1 MHFGIRQKQDCVCV
15 CVSNFVPLSVKMC
28 EFVLEEGGGKR
39 HSSSTSTSPGVV
51 VSATPRSV
59 AEF

>member
-1 MHFGIRQKQDCVCV
+1 MTETRLCACV
-15 CVSNFVPLSVKMC
+15 CVSNFEPVSVKMC
-28 EFVLEEGGGKR
+28 EFALEEGGGKR
-39 HSSSTSTSPGVV
+39 YSNSASTSPGVV